1 MSLSFGNSGGGGN
14 YAILRDGVQFGYGA
28 ATSWRRRRCGV
39 GCHSRHFG
47 ILQTTTGWTYQP
59 AAPSLSG
66 GVTADLSGAATNPA
80 GVLQIDTR
88 TSQAISGATLSG
100 TSITNSTLANS
111 GTVHVTGGVAS
122 TLSDVSINNTAA
134 GAVTIDPGSTL
145 DLTNTTISGGSLA
158 NSGTLDAIGQSNV
171 LNAVAVTN
179 SGTIEATSGTLTIV
193 GGSLAN
199 SGNLLAN
206 GGTLVISEA
215 ITGNGS
221 ATISGSNSVLDL
233 QMAST
238 QNVAFAS
245 GAHGILQLDN
255 APSYTGTIAG
265 LVSGD
270 AIDLTNFQFSGNPI
284 ISGITGTGAVGTP
297 TNVTVQDAGQS
308 VTLELLNQT
317 ANQYSTLASAYTLTS
332 DNTLA
337 HGSLFALH
345 P

>member
-1 MSLSFGNSGGGGN
+1 MITTAFGARRPLVCLSLAVGWIVSAPLARAQETEKAFFAGKTVRMVVGSGTGGGYDIFSRMIAPYLSRILGTTVIVENQPGAGGLVALNRLFVAPPDGLQISLSNGTSRRLSFDFAAFKTRLDEQELKRQVFSLI
-14 YAILRDGVQFGYGA
+14 ILR
-28 ATSWRRRRCGV
+28 R
-39 GCHSRHFG
+39 
-47 ILQTTTGWTYQP
+47 
-59 AAPSLSG
+59 LS
-66 GVTADLSGAATNPA
+66 P
-80 GVLQIDTR
+80 
-88 TSQAISGATLSG
+88 
-100 TSITNSTLANS
+100 
-111 GTVHVTGGVAS
+111 
-122 TLSDVSINNTAA
+122 
-134 GAVTIDPGSTL
+134 
-145 DLTNTTISGGSLA
+145 
-158 NSGTLDAIGQSNV
+158 LDAFS
-171 LNAVAVTN
+171 
-179 SGTIEATSGTLTIV
+179 TS
-193 GGSLAN
+193 GSLAN

-238 QNVAFAS
+238 QNVTFAS
-245 GAHGILQLDN
+245 GAHGILQLEN

-337 HGSLFALH
+337 HGTLFALH